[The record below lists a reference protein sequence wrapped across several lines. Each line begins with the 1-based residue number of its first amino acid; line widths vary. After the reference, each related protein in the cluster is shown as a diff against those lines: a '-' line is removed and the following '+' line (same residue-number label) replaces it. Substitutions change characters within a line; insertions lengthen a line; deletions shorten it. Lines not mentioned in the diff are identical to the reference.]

1 MAESTSNYTDM
12 EKDKLIKKEIA
23 RLRKTCSNMDEDRL
37 TTAKGLIEEAAFMS
51 ATFMDLKMTINKQG
65 CVSFY
70 QNGENQWGTKKSP
83 EIEIYNTMIKNY
95 MQVIKQLAELLPE
108 NVADEAS
115 REILEFLGGG
125 K

>member
-51 ATFMDLKMTINKQG
+51 ATLMDLKMTINKQG